1 MAARDSSDT
10 HRDGLARELLDG
22 RTILVTGQVD
32 ERLAERTMAK
42 LLLLDQRSADPI
54 LMILSSPGGHV
65 ESGFAIHDV
74 MRFIKAPITTVGAGW
89 VASIAVPILFA
100 APKEK
105 RFALPNTRFLI
116 HQPWSSFSQ
125 GQASDIS
132 IMAKEL
138 LKLRDRLNEMIA
150 DETGQDVD
158 KVRRDSD
165 RDYWLNA
172 EEAREYGLVTRIVTT
187 IGETA

>member
-1 MAARDSSDT
+1 MPSPRPEGRERDA
-10 HRDGLARELLDG
+10 LARELLDG
-22 RTILVTGQVD
+22 RTVLVTGQVD
-32 ERLAERTMAK
+32 DRLAERTIAK
-42 LLLLDQRSADPI
+42 LLVLDQRSNDPI
-54 LMILSSPGGHV
+54 QVFLSSPGGHV

-74 MRFIKAPITTVGAGW
+74 MRFIRSPVVTIGAGW

-100 APKEK
+100 APKEN
-105 RFALPNTRFLI
+105 RIALPNTRFLI

-138 LKLRDRLNEMIA
+138 LKLRERLNAMIA
-150 DETGQDVD
+150 EETGQDED

-165 RDYWLNA
+165 RDYWLDA
-172 EEAREYGLVTRIVTT
+172 EEAKAYGIVTRIISSIDEV
-187 IGETA
+187 

>member
-1 MAARDSSDT
+1 MPARDSSDT
-10 HRDGLARELLDG
+10 TRDALTRELLDG
-22 RTILVTGQVD
+22 RTVLVTGQVD

-42 LLLLDQRSADPI
+42 LLLLDQRSSDPI
-54 LMILSSPGGHV
+54 RVILSSPGGHV

-74 MRFIKAPITTVGAGW
+74 MRFIKAPITTIGAGW

-100 APKEK
+100 APREK

-150 DETGQDVD
+150 EETGQDLD

-172 EEAREYGLVTRIVTT
+172 EEAKEYGLVTRIVSKVD
-187 IGETA
+187 ETE